1 LRRAV
6 PHDISKSTCPELS
19 LEVLYPSKPQANTKE
34 DSASHFDL
42 AQGLLSGYRVNTKAV
57 NKDIVGLMSLAGE
70 LFLKQHRARVSPRT
84 EENKHLKESLEEVLN
99 KAFAVMEPYVDE
111 LNYRL
116 GSNELRISCT
126 PPAWVTEAGVHHTE
140 NKSFLRA
147 RISTCMLSL
156 VVRGAGSKIE
166 FFVLPTSQVMGLS
179 LAEDRIKPLM
189 QFTATANGA
198 FIDWQVEGKPLN
210 SDRLERYCVLLFNYL
225 LDETKTEMAASA

>member
-1 LRRAV
+1 
-6 PHDISKSTCPELS
+6 
-19 LEVLYPSKPQANTKE
+19 
-34 DSASHFDL
+34 
-42 AQGLLSGYRVNTKAV
+42 
-57 NKDIVGLMSLAGE
+57 
-70 LFLKQHRARVSPRT
+70 
-84 EENKHLKESLEEVLN
+84 
-99 KAFAVMEPYVDE
+99 
-111 LNYRL
+111 
-116 GSNELRISCT
+116 
-126 PPAWVTEAGVHHTE
+126 
-140 NKSFLRA
+140 
-147 RISTCMLSL
+147 MLSL